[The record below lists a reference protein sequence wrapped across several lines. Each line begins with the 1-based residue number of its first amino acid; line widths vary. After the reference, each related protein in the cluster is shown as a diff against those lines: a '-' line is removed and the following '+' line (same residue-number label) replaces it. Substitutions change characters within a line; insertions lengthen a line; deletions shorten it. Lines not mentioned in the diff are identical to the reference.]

1 MRARQLIIETLLKEA
16 TEDEK
21 LAADLLDGVFDEIA
35 SDIKANKD
43 ALVPQQQNEAV
54 GLAIL
59 GGVVAGPAIMKII
72 GNGVKLGQNALRKRK
87 GEEPVDSN
95 AIIEMAEKLHN
106 MLIGAIE
113 KALFFIKDK
122 DKKRRLAVIIF
133 HAVVAGLLVASGK
146 GFFKALAKHQDVSA
160 FIEAMLTAIKTG
172 ELGVF
177 ASETFSALAAA
188 LGTAT
193 ELSDAVE
200 LADMEGIIEMSSM
213 AGGSVQGYS
222 LPLGAKP
229 KKDLEENQMNKL
241 KLSKGRL
248 REIIAEEVARH
259 KKVTEGMDPDIGDTE
274 EMAAGFVGQAAGA
287 AATIDGP
294 ESDDPFYVAN
304 ENLDE
309 DERDEEEWDEHDVGA
324 AEDDWSQIHKLE
336 KDARYDARRRR
347 GLREK
352 VRGALEELLSADPIA
367 EGAEERVAKFNKGPS
382 TEDRRE
388 KLKKIAAANKA
399 KKEKDK

>member
-16 TEDEK
+16 SDEAK
-21 LAADLLDGVFDEIA
+21 FIATALDDVFDDLE
-35 SDIKANKD
+35 SDIKAQKD
-43 ALVPQQQNEAV
+43 ELSPQQNEAV
-54 GLAIL
+54 GFAIA
-59 GGVVAGPAIMKII
+59 GAVVSLPALLKLIGKAIAKIQSKI
-72 GNGVKLGQNALRKRK
+72 K
-87 GEEPVDSN
+87 GEEVDTN
-95 AIIEMAEKLHN
+95 TIIEVAEKLHG
-106 MLIGAIE
+106 MLIGGVE
-113 KALFFIKDK
+113 KVLIHVFRMK
-122 DKKRRLAVIIF
+122 DKKAAHRLAVIIF
-133 HAVVAGLLVASGK
+133 HAIVAGLLIASGAA
-146 GFFKALAKHQDVSA
+146 GFKALQKSNWTAG
-160 FIEAMLTAIKTG
+160 FLEGLLTAIKSG
-172 ELGVF
+172 EMSAFLGAELGQV
-177 ASETFSALAAA
+177 AKA
-188 LGTAT
+188 LGMGA
-193 ELSDAVE
+193 E
-200 LADMEGIIEMSSM
+200 LADAADLADVLEVGEFEGLDELSSM

-259 KKVTEGMDPDIGDTE
+259 KKVTEGMYDGTDDAEVEGAE
-274 EMAAGFVGQAAGA
+274 AKELAAQEPARA
-287 AATIDGP
+287 
-294 ESDDPFYVAN
+294 EDPFY
-304 ENLDE
+304 EG
-309 DERDEEEWDEHDVGA
+309 RDEEEWDEHDVGA